1 MTYSPIRCSD
11 CDCVLWSLESQKVK
25 LCPECRG
32 DEEKD
37 YQDLEDTLDEM
48 FQDD

>member
-1 MTYSPIRCSD
+1 MSYSPIRCKD

-25 LCPECRG
+25 FCPEFRG

-37 YQDLEDTLDEM
+37 YHDLEDTLDDLLS
-48 FQDD
+48 DD

>member
-1 MTYSPIRCSD
+1 MSYSPIRCKD

-37 YQDLEDTLDEM
+37 YQDLEDTI
-48 FQDD
+48 DDLLSGD